1 MDSFKD
7 AYQEDLDNAFFDE
20 DEFAEKH
27 VLDGEECLVIITDVN
42 AVLPH
47 DRGKAALN
55 PKEAAV
61 NKVSYILLVRD
72 RDLKRKVTS
81 GAMIT
86 LDGKKYFVQ
95 DVKHQKGVYR
105 LEIGIHA
112 V

>member
-1 MDSFKD
+1 MNSFRD
-7 AYQEDLDNAFFDE
+7 AYQEDLDNVLFDE
-20 DEFAEKH
+20 TEFAEKH
-27 VLDGEECLVIITDVN
+27 VLDGEECLIILTEVN
-42 AVLPH
+42 AAAVH
-47 DRGKAALN
+47 DRGRSTLN
-55 PKEAAV
+55 PKETAI
-61 NKVSYILLVRD
+61 NKVSYILFVRD

-95 DVKHQKGVYR
+95 DVKHPKGMYR